1 MAGKSKALQEI
12 KQKKITSKD
21 ISTMSTKEFLES
33 AKGPYRRI
41 LGYLKPYKGRFAM
54 GVIFGILS
62 GLFNAVLLLG
72 IRVVFTVV
80 LPPDPDSPPQAIK
93 PFDKLPFWSDFEIP
107 RPELEPD
114 KEIWFVVAVCL
125 LVPFLMLIRG
135 LLTYLHQYF
144 MIWIGNRVLYQLR
157 DECFSG
163 LLRQS
168 QTFFNTA
175 KQGELMQTVFN
186 QTRMAATAG
195 TQLAS
200 AFIKHPV
207 SIISTLGLL
216 MFIEPW
222 YTLGAFIVFPLC
234 LLPVMHVSRKVRKA
248 GGKEEEEAGA
258 IMVTM
263 QESFAGI
270 RVVKAHAR
278 EEFERERFNKG
289 SRKMMEFIMR
299 WRKAMEIVG
308 PLVETVASFG
318 IAIGLVYAWWRQL
331 DSGTFLLLN
340 MALMSMYPHAKALSR
355 VQIHLQKCL
364 MATSKVFAYMDAD
377 PEVADK
383 PDAIEV
389 KKARGEMEFDNVT
402 FAYAKGIPA
411 LQNISLHFEAGKTY
425 ALVGQSG
432 AGKSTIMS
440 LLMRFYDPD
449 EGIIR
454 FDGNDIRD
462 IKQFSLRDQIGLV
475 SQETFL
481 FHDTI
486 YENILYGRLDAS
498 KKEVEAAAQL
508 AHAHEFIIEQNK
520 GYDTML
526 GDKGCTLSGGQQQ
539 RISIARAILRNAP
552 VLLLDEA
559 TSALDSESEKKIQ
572 EALDKLSEGK
582 TVVAIAHR
590 LSTILNA
597 DQIVVMKHGQVLDVG
612 PHADLLDRCEEYQR
626 LYQLQFH
633 GHEASSESESDASV
647 SVTA

>member
-1 MAGKSKALQEI
+1 MAVGKSKALEEV
-12 KQKKITSKD
+12 KQNKITGKD
-21 ISTMSTKEFLES
+21 IAKMSTKEFVEN
-33 AKGPYRRI
+33 AKGPYLRI
-41 LGYLKPYKGRFAM
+41 LGYLKPHKTRFAM
-54 GVIFGILS
+54 GVVFGILS
-62 GLFNAVLLLG
+62 GMFNGILLLG
-72 IRVVFTVV
+72 IRTVFTVV
-80 LPPDPDSPPQAIK
+80 LPTADEVSKPIK
-93 PFDKLPFWSDFEIP
+93 PFHGMPFWHDFEIQ
-107 RPELEPD
+107 RPDVPQD
-114 KEIWFVVAVCL
+114 QQIWFVIAICMCVPL
-125 LVPFLMLIRG
+125 LILARG
-135 LLTYLHQYF
+135 LLTYLHQYC
-144 MIWIGNRVLYQLR
+144 MLWVGNRVLYRLR

-168 QTFFNTA
+168 QTFFNSA

-186 QTRMAATAG
+186 QTRMAASAG
-195 TQLAS
+195 TDLAS

-207 SIISTLGLL
+207 SIISIMVVLL
-216 MFIEPW
+216 HMDPI
-222 YTLGAFIVFPLC
+222 YTLGALVVFPLC
-234 LLPVMHVSRKVRKA
+234 ILPVLQISRKVRKA
-248 GGKEEEEAGA
+248 GGREEEEAGA

-278 EEFERERFNKG
+278 EEYERERFNKG
-289 SRKMMEFIMR
+289 SRKMLEYIMR
-299 WRKAMEIVG
+299 WSKALEIVG
-308 PLVETVASFG
+308 PLVETVASLG
-318 IAIGLVYAWWRQL
+318 IAVGLVYAWHEQV
-331 DSGTFLLLN
+331 DAKKFLVLN
-340 MALMSMYPHAKALSR
+340 MALMSIYPHAKALSR
-355 VQIHLQKCL
+355 VQIQLQKCL

-383 PDAIEV
+383 PDAIDL
-389 KKARGEMEFDNVT
+389 KDARGELEFDNIT
-402 FAYAKGIPA
+402 FSYIEGIPA
-411 LQNISLHFEAGKTY
+411 LQNVSLKIEDGKTY

-449 EGIIR
+449 EGVIR
-454 FDGNDIRD
+454 FDGHDIRD
-462 IKQFSLRDQIGLV
+462 LTQRSLRDQIGLV

-486 YENILYGRLDAS
+486 YNNIRYGKLDAT
-498 KKEVEAAAQL
+498 KAEIEEAAKL
-508 AHAHEFIIEQNK
+508 AHAHEFIVEQSF

-572 EALDKLSEGK
+572 EALEMLAKGK

-590 LSTILNA
+590 LSTILNS
-597 DQIVVMKHGQVLDVG
+597 DKIVVMKHGRVLDVG
-612 PHADLLDRCEEYQR
+612 PHAELLERCEEYQQ

-633 GHEASSESESDASV
+633 GHETPEDATV
-647 SVTA
+647 AV

>member
-1 MAGKSKALQEI
+1 MAGKSKTLEEV
-12 KQKKITSKD
+12 KQKKITGKD
-21 ISTMSTKEFLES
+21 IAQMSTSEFLDS
-33 AKGPYRRI
+33 AKGPYKRI

-62 GLFNAVLLLG
+62 GLFNGILLLG
-72 IRVVFTVV
+72 IRTVFTVV
-80 LPPDPDSPPQAIK
+80 LPPDPDKPIQAIK
-93 PFDKLPFWSDFEIP
+93 PFAGLPFWKNFEIQ
-107 RPELEPD
+107 RPDVPPD
-114 KEIWFVVAVCL
+114 QQLWFVIAVCL
-125 LVPFLMLIRG
+125 SVPLLMLIRG
-135 LLTYLHQYF
+135 LLTYLHQYC
-144 MIWIGNRVLYQLR
+144 MLWVGNRVLYQLR
-157 DECFSG
+157 DECFTG

-186 QTRMAATAG
+186 QTRMASSAG
-195 TQLAS
+195 TELAS

-207 SIISTLGLL
+207 SILSILAVLFH
-216 MFIEPW
+216 MEPV
-222 YTLGAFIVFPLC
+222 YTMGAFVVFPLC
-234 LLPVMHVSRKVRKA
+234 ILPVVYISRKVRQA
-248 GGKEEEEAGA
+248 GGREEEEAGA

-278 EEFERERFNKG
+278 EEYERERFNNG

-299 WRKAMEIVG
+299 WSKAMEIVG
-308 PLVETVASFG
+308 PLVETVASLG
-318 IAIGLVYAWWRQL
+318 IAVGLVYAWHEQINA
-331 DSGTFLLLN
+331 GKFLVLN
-340 MALMSMYPHAKALSR
+340 MALMSIYPHAKALSR
-355 VQIHLQKCL
+355 VQIQLQKCL

-383 PDAIEV
+383 PNATVLTNAKGEIEL
-389 KKARGEMEFDNVT
+389 DNVT
-402 FAYAKGIPA
+402 FSYAKGIPA
-411 LQNISLHFEAGKTY
+411 LQNVSLKIEAGKTY

-449 EGIIR
+449 EGVIR
-454 FDGNDIRD
+454 FDGHDTRD
-462 IKQFSLRDQIGLV
+462 LTQCSLRDQIGLV

-486 YENILYGRLDAS
+486 YNNIRYGRLDATR
-498 KKEVEAAAQL
+498 KEIEAAAKL
-508 AHAHEFIIEQNK
+508 AHAHEFIVDQQE
-520 GYDTML
+520 GYETML

-559 TSALDSESEKKIQ
+559 YSALDSESERLIH
-572 EALDKLSEGK
+572 EAMEELAKGK
-582 TVVAIAHR
+582 TVIAIAHR
-590 LSTILNA
+590 LSTILNS
-597 DQIVVMKHGQVLDVG
+597 DRIVVMKHGRVLDVG
-612 PHADLLDRCEEYQR
+612 PHKELLDRCEEYQQ

-633 GHEASSESESDASV
+633 GHEANALQS
-647 SVTA
+647 

>member
-1 MAGKSKALQEI
+1 MAGKSKSLEEV

-21 ISTMSTKEFLES
+21 ISKMSTGEFLQS
-33 AKGPYRRI
+33 AKGPYKRI
-41 LGYLKPYKGRFAM
+41 LGYLKPYKMRFAM

-62 GLFNAVLLLG
+62 GLFNGVLLIG
-72 IRVVFTVV
+72 IKVVFTVV
-80 LPPDPDSPPQAIK
+80 LPEDPDKPMEAIK
-93 PFDKLPFWSDFEIP
+93 PFHDFPFWKDFEIP
-107 RPELEPD
+107 RPDIPED
-114 KEIWFVVAVCL
+114 QQIWFVFAVCL
-125 LVPFLMLIRG
+125 TVPLLMLIRG
-135 LLTYLHQYF
+135 LLGYLHQYC
-144 MIWIGNRVLYQLR
+144 MIWIGNRVLYRLR
-157 DECFSG
+157 DECFTG

-168 QTFFNTA
+168 QTFFNSA

-186 QTRMAATAG
+186 QTRMSATAG
-195 TQLAS
+195 TELAS

-207 SIISTLGLL
+207 SILSILVTLML
-216 MFIEPW
+216 FEPF
-222 YTLGAFIVFPLC
+222 YTMGAFVVFPLC
-234 LLPVMHVSRKVRKA
+234 ILPVLHISRKVRKA

-278 EEFERERFNKG
+278 EEYERERFNKG

-318 IAIGLVYAWWRQL
+318 IAIGLVYAWWRQI
-331 DSGTFLLLN
+331 DANTFLILN
-340 MALMSMYPHAKALSR
+340 MALMSMYPHAKALSK
-355 VQIHLQKCL
+355 VQIQLQKCL

-383 PDAIEV
+383 PDALAL
-389 KKARGEMEFDNVT
+389 KDARGELELDNVT
-402 FAYAKGIPA
+402 FSYTEGIPA
-411 LQNISLHFEAGKTY
+411 LQNVSLKIEDGQTY

-449 EGIIR
+449 EGVIR
-454 FDGNDIRD
+454 FDGHDIRD
-462 IKQFSLRDQIGLV
+462 LTQISLRDQIGLV

-486 YENILYGRLDAS
+486 YNNIRYGKLDATR
-498 KKEVEAAAQL
+498 KEVEEAAKL
-508 AHAHEFIIEQNK
+508 AHAHEFIIEQSQ

-572 EALDKLSEGK
+572 EALEMLAKGK
-582 TVVAIAHR
+582 TVIAIAHR
-590 LSTILNA
+590 LSTVLNS
-597 DQIVVMKHGQVLDVG
+597 DQIVMMKDGRIVDVAPHQVL
-612 PHADLLDRCEEYQR
+612 LERCEEYQQ
-626 LYQLQFH
+626 LYRLQFH
-633 GHEASSESESDASV
+633 GHEAPEGAV
-647 SVTA
+647 PA